1 MNVFS
6 KTGIFLVLSVCAL
19 IFGTITSAS
28 AAPKLLSPIAGS
40 TLPGNTA
47 TFTWTANGESLTDWS
62 LRIGTKQG
70 DSSLYNSGN
79 LPSGT
84 LAQTASG
91 ISTNGTTVWVRLQW
105 RYTNGLWSST
115 DVQYTTGTGSGSTTS
130 SSSSPTTTTTT
141 TTTATASTTSNN
153 GSGRPALL
161 TPSAGSTLPGSTA
174 TFTWTANGAALT
186 DWSLRI
192 GTKQGDSSLYNSGNL
207 PSGTLAQT
215 ASGISTNGTTVWVRL
230 QWRYTNGA
238 WSSTDV
244 QYTTGA
250 GSGSTTSSSPSPTS
264 SSSSSTPTIASASTT
279 SNNGSGRPALLT
291 PSAGSTLPGSTA
303 SFTWTANGAALTDW
317 SLRIGTKQGDSS
329 LYNSGNLPSGT
340 LARTASGI
348 PTNGTT
354 VWVRLQWRY
363 TNGAWSST
371 DVQYTTGAGS
381 GSTTSSS
388 SSPTTTT
395 TTTTTSTAT
404 ASTTSNDGSGR
415 PALLTPSAGS
425 TLPGSTATF
434 TWTANG
440 AALTDWSLRV
450 GLSAGDSD
458 VYNSGNLS
466 SGTLARTVSG
476 LPTNGFPVW
485 VRLQWRY
492 TDGSWSST
500 DVQYKGGT
508 GTGGTSPSNPSPTP
522 STPTAPS
529 PSTPSPSGSVFYVS
543 TSGNDANPGTQSS
556 PLRTI
561 KRGLGVL
568 KAGNTLFI
576 RGGTYSEI
584 LQTHT
589 GTKFPVGTSWN
600 TPVTVAA
607 YTGETVILRGA
618 IDIGIASPPTQ
629 YVIFDGINIDATN
642 EESGLALTGGSHHI
656 RFQNFEIKN
665 PQVNGI
671 QLTWHNGGSTYNE
684 FRNCHIHDTG
694 KSGKG
699 HGIYIETSNNLIDG
713 CDLHDNYR
721 YGLQIYDGYNQASN
735 FNIIRNNHVHQNG
748 LLQAHSGGITI
759 GGDGNLI
766 ENNRVHDNPWGISV
780 LSGSPRNTKV
790 RNNTVWNHPGA
801 GVVVGGINTTL
812 ENNTAYNNS
821 PDYQYP

>member
-6 KTGIFLVLSVCAL
+6 KTGIFLILNVLLCMFAGLPSVRASPNPTAYDFDGDGKADIVWRNSSTGIVSVWL
-19 IFGTITSAS
+19 MNGETIASNGLLATIPSEWQIAGMGDVNADNRADIIWRNSTSGVVAVWMMDGLTITSAGFPGS
-28 AAPKLLSPIAGS
+28 ASMEWAIHAVGDMNGDAKTDLVWRNTNTGEVSIWLMNGTRIASSGIPSGVPLDWQIVGMADMNADGKGDVIWRNGTTGAIAVWLMNGLNITSTGFPGSTTPDWEIAGIGDVDGDGKSDLIWRNISSGAVSVWLMNGISLASSGFLDGVPTNWVIAQVGDTDADGNADIIWRNSTTGVVSVWRMKGLAITSVGYPGAIETGTSSSRGSRGDGNVVPKLLTP
-40 TLPGNTA
+40 
-47 TFTWTANGESLTDWS
+47 
-62 LRIGTKQG
+62 
-70 DSSLYNSGN
+70 
-79 LPSGT
+79 
-84 LAQTASG
+84 
-91 ISTNGTTVWVRLQW
+91 
-105 RYTNGLWSST
+105 
-115 DVQYTTGTGSGSTTS
+115 TG
-130 SSSSPTTTTTT
+130 
-141 TTTATASTTSNN
+141 
-153 GSGRPALL
+153 
-161 TPSAGSTLPGSTA
+161 GSTLPGSSV
-174 TFTWTANGAALT
+174 TFTWTENGAALSA
-186 DWSLRI
+186 WGLRI
-192 GTKQGDSSLYNSGNL
+192 GASQGD
-207 PSGTLAQT
+207 
-215 ASGISTNGTTVWVRL
+215 
-230 QWRYTNGA
+230 
-238 WSSTDV
+238 
-244 QYTTGA
+244 
-250 GSGSTTSSSPSPTS
+250 
-264 SSSSSTPTIASASTT
+264 
-279 SNNGSGRPALLT
+279 
-291 PSAGSTLPGSTA
+291 A
-303 SFTWTANGAALTDW
+303 SFYD
-317 SLRIGTKQGDSS
+317 
-329 LYNSGNLPSGT
+329 
-340 LARTASGI
+340 
-348 PTNGTT
+348 
-354 VWVRLQWRY
+354 
-363 TNGAWSST
+363 
-371 DVQYTTGAGS
+371 
-381 GSTTSSS
+381 
-388 SSPTTTT
+388 
-395 TTTTTSTAT
+395 
-404 ASTTSNDGSGR
+404 
-415 PALLTPSAGS
+415 
-425 TLPGSTATF
+425 
-434 TWTANG
+434 
-440 AALTDWSLRV
+440 
-450 GLSAGDSD
+450 
-458 VYNSGNLS
+458 SGNLS

-801 GVVVGGINTTL
+801 GVVIGGINTTL